1 MKIILTSIM
10 ILLFLIGWAFLAGAS
25 KLNEEAE
32 RNDPMAEDG
41 T

>member
-10 ILLFLIGWAFLAGAS
+10 ILSFLIGWAFLAGAS

-32 RNDPMAEDG
+32 RNDQMAEDE

>member
-1 MKIILTSIM
+1 MKIILTSII
-10 ILLFLIGWAFLAGAS
+10 ILLFLIGWAFMAGAS

-32 RNDPMAEDG
+32 RNDPMVEDG